1 MRLAVEKRSL
11 AIPRRRYF
19 PDRLKEEGENLG
31 SIVIY
36 GYCPGR
42 GPCAGDGMGRQKN
55 RPLLE
60 KKPESRMFGGVEE
73 ENNGSRGKRRL
84 VIHVVRGTQGQF
96 ESWGSTA
103 PLSRGKI
110 SFLTALALPKQE
122 QSELPQQCLD

>member
-60 KKPESRMFGGVEE
+60 KKPESTTYWQSYRQKVFFFLIA
-73 ENNGSRGKRRL
+73 L
-84 VIHVVRGTQGQF
+84 VPYV
-96 ESWGSTA
+96 
-103 PLSRGKI
+103 LSATKI
-110 SFLTALALPKQE
+110 VQYLGFACKARAKTFRNRNMA
-122 QSELPQQCLD
+122 